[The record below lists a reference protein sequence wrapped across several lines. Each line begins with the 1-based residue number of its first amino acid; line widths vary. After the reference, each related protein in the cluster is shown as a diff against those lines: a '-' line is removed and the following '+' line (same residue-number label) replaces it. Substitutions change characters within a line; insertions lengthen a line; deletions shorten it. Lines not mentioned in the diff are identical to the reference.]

1 MGMKLAHSLKRGK
14 NKMTDLI
21 QLGKQAKSASSQLA
35 LLETSRKNDLLEKMA
50 TALEEH
56 IPAILEA
63 NEKDLARAA
72 DYGISDTMQ
81 DRLRLTKQR
90 IMDMSAGIRQIA
102 TLPDP
107 IGEVDKMWKTV
118 DGLMIGQQRVPL
130 GVIGIIYESRPNVT
144 TDAASLCFKSGNS
157 VILRGGKEAIHSN
170 QKLVAILQDSLIA
183 NAFSPYAIQ
192 LITDS
197 SYDVA
202 NEFMRLNDYL
212 DVLIPRGGAN
222 LIRRVKENATVPVIE
237 TGTGNNHIYIDSD
250 IDLQMALNIVVNA
263 KVQRP
268 SVCNAIETILVHE
281 AIAPTFLPAIE
292 TVLLAEN
299 VALRGDEKALT
310 YLTNATLAK
319 QEDFETEYL
328 ELILA
333 IKVVSSLD
341 EALNHINQY
350 STRHSEAIITNNYFA
365 SQRFLNEVDAAAV
378 YVNAS
383 TRFTDGFMFGFGAE
397 IGISTQKLHARGPM
411 GLNELTSTKYIVY
424 GNGQVRS

>member
-56 IPAILEA
+56 IPVILEA

-170 QKLVAILQDSLIA
+170 QKLVAILQDSLIE
-183 NAFSPYAIQ
+183 NDFSPYAIQ

-281 AIAPTFLPAIE
+281 AIAPTC
-292 TVLLAEN
+292 
-299 VALRGDEKALT
+299 
-310 YLTNATLAK
+310 
-319 QEDFETEYL
+319 
-328 ELILA
+328 
-333 IKVVSSLD
+333 
-341 EALNHINQY
+341 
-350 STRHSEAIITNNYFA
+350 
-365 SQRFLNEVDAAAV
+365 
-378 YVNAS
+378 
-383 TRFTDGFMFGFGAE
+383 
-397 IGISTQKLHARGPM
+397 
-411 GLNELTSTKYIVY
+411 
-424 GNGQVRS
+424 